1 MLAYRRR
8 HVFAWPTPN
17 LPKWMDTMP
26 QVELLLTENVDNL
39 GIVGDVVK
47 VRPGYARNFLL
58 PRNLATKPTQGAI
71 KRLAARRAEVERE
84 LKERRSVLE
93 AMFEKLKNH
102 EITVQRSANE
112 QGILFGGVSQHEIA
126 EVLRGEGFAIDD
138 RMVRLGQQ
146 IKRLDSYHVPLVLAS
161 DLRTEIKLWV
171 VSDKPQDQL
180 QTEAER
186 DAQEAAAAE
195 AAKAEKRAKREKAKA
210 EGAEKE
216 AAPEAGAE
224 EKPEKK
230 AKAEKAEDGA
240 KPEKK
245 KKAKKGE

>member
-1 MLAYRRR
+1 
-8 HVFAWPTPN
+8 
-17 LPKWMDTMP
+17 MP

-84 LKERRSVLE
+84 MKERRGVLE

-102 EITVQRSANE
+102 EITIQRSANE

-126 EVLRGEGFAIDD
+126 EVLRGEGHAIDD

-186 DAQEAAAAE
+186 DAMEAAAAE
-195 AAKAEKRAKREKAKA
+195 EAKAEKRAKREKAKA
-210 EGAEKE
+210 DAAAKEGGAE
-216 AAPEAGAE
+216 AATE
-224 EKPEKK
+224 EKPEKGVK

-245 KKAKKGE
+245 KKAKKGEEKGE